1 MATASSIDALSE
13 ALFQYGYQGSD
24 GGLYPQRQRVLIVHI
39 TKRKT
44 LAIQNMDFDA
54 RRLFSLAISSKSA
67 GNTLSSRYLNERHKH
82 VNKEEE
88 CRHVVD
94 LSCVIYCHHK
104 TPTD

>member
-13 ALFQYGYQGSD
+13 RWFQYEYQGSD
-24 GGLYPQRQRVLIVHI
+24 GGLYPQRQEFFIVHI

-44 LAIQNMDFDA
+44 LAIQNMDLTP

-67 GNTLSSRYLNERHKH
+67 GNTLSAAYLNERHKH

-88 CRHVVD
+88 CRH
-94 LSCVIYCHHK
+94 L
-104 TPTD
+104 